1 MGTRCVLTMPV
12 LALWPLPFSS
22 VQAPN
27 PTKLLTRNVADVLIR
42 PFICICAPPPLP
54 SMSASIS
61 ECEPERFARGGLRQ
75 MPPQYMTAQL
85 VPDEFGSGRVE
96 NTSPFPSLHGCFHA
110 RGFPKSIFT
119 SRPNNQRLNFGPGD
133 WIEAAYIS
141 FHAVTSAALA
151 FISVQLPHTDMLFPN
166 CAAHNFR
173 SLVGR
178 MTWARKTE
186 AALVID
192 APTVRDMRTLP
203 EENVFPTSIDDA
215 SRSHSVT
222 SLLPAEMQENICPQP
237 GSAPSPVA
245 HLRPRT
251 DIPTHHRRADVPRAS
266 LVKIC
271 SLGAERLADSPSSRV
286 QLLQANGPRNAGYV
300 MSASILTRAPAQPS
314 PLTTY
319 SVTASELAS

>member
-1 MGTRCVLTMPV
+1 
-12 LALWPLPFSS
+12 
-22 VQAPN
+22 
-27 PTKLLTRNVADVLIR
+27 
-42 PFICICAPPPLP
+42 
-54 SMSASIS
+54 MSFEEEHS
-61 ECEPERFARGGLRQ
+61 E
-75 MPPQYMTAQL
+75 
-85 VPDEFGSGRVE
+85 VIDEYD
-96 NTSPFPSLHGCFHA
+96 T
-110 RGFPKSIFT
+110 
-119 SRPNNQRLNFGPGD
+119 
-133 WIEAAYIS
+133 
-141 FHAVTSAALA
+141 
-151 FISVQLPHTDMLFPN
+151 
-166 CAAHNFR
+166 R

-203 EENVFPTSIDDA
+203 EVFTASATTQNPISPHSSPRTSGQAAMHFSPFVVMQENIFPTSINDA

-251 DIPTHHRRADVPRAS
+251 VIPAHHRRADVPRAS
-266 LVKIC
+266 LVKIG
-271 SLGAERLADSPSSRV
+271 SLGAERLAGSPSSRV
-286 QLLQANGPRNAGYV
+286 QLLQANGPRNAGDV

-319 SVTASELAS
+319 SVTASDLAS

>member
-1 MGTRCVLTMPV
+1 
-12 LALWPLPFSS
+12 
-22 VQAPN
+22 
-27 PTKLLTRNVADVLIR
+27 
-42 PFICICAPPPLP
+42 
-54 SMSASIS
+54 MSASIS
-61 ECEPERFARGGLRQ
+61 ECESERFARGGLRQ
-75 MPPQYMTAQL
+75 MVNPPQYMTAQL

-110 RGFPKSIFT
+110 RGFPKSMFT

-133 WIEAAYIS
+133 WICCS
-141 FHAVTSAALA
+141 
-151 FISVQLPHTDMLFPN
+151 PN

-203 EENVFPTSIDDA
+203 EVFTASATTQNPISPHSSPRTSGQAAMHFSPFVLMQENVFSTSIDDA

-251 DIPTHHRRADVPRAS
+251 DIPTHHQRADVPRAS
-266 LVKIC
+266 L
-271 SLGAERLADSPSSRV
+271 SPRLHGV